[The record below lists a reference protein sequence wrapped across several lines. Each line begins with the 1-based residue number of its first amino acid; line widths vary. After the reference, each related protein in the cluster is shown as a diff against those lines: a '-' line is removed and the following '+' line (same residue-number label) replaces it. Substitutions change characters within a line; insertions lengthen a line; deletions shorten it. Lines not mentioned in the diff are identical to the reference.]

1 MVKCTN
7 CLGFGHVSL
16 DCTSKPL
23 VIQKYKNIGK
33 EEYCSVEVYE
43 PNLEDFSDL
52 DVEDV
57 QEKGLNTISPR
68 ELENDIR
75 EEFDMSALM
84 VEKVLRNSS
93 VESPI
98 EISIVL
104 EESHDISPLK
114 LPDSLP
120 HMLGVKHIISL
131 KQHVE
136 LSDPLPHARDKENK
150 DNPTLLDCVH
160 TISTHVSNNVCLI
173 PHPR

>member
-1 MVKCTN
+1 M
-7 CLGFGHVSL
+7 
-16 DCTSKPL
+16 
-23 VIQKYKNIGK
+23 
-33 EEYCSVEVYE
+33 YE

-104 EESHDISPLK
+104 EES
-114 LPDSLP
+114 
-120 HMLGVKHIISL
+120 
-131 KQHVE
+131 
-136 LSDPLPHARDKENK
+136 
-150 DNPTLLDCVH
+150 
-160 TISTHVSNNVCLI
+160 
-173 PHPR
+173 

>member
-1 MVKCTN
+1 
-7 CLGFGHVSL
+7 
-16 DCTSKPL
+16 
-23 VIQKYKNIGK
+23 
-33 EEYCSVEVYE
+33 VYE

-68 ELENDIR
+68 ELENDIK

-104 EESHDISPLK
+104 EES
-114 LPDSLP
+114 
-120 HMLGVKHIISL
+120 
-131 KQHVE
+131 
-136 LSDPLPHARDKENK
+136 
-150 DNPTLLDCVH
+150 
-160 TISTHVSNNVCLI
+160 
-173 PHPR
+173 

>member
-1 MVKCTN
+1 
-7 CLGFGHVSL
+7 
-16 DCTSKPL
+16 
-23 VIQKYKNIGK
+23 
-33 EEYCSVEVYE
+33 VYE

-84 VEKVLRNSS
+84 VEKVLRNSL

-104 EESHDISPLK
+104 EES
-114 LPDSLP
+114 
-120 HMLGVKHIISL
+120 
-131 KQHVE
+131 
-136 LSDPLPHARDKENK
+136 
-150 DNPTLLDCVH
+150 
-160 TISTHVSNNVCLI
+160 
-173 PHPR
+173 

>member
-1 MVKCTN
+1 
-7 CLGFGHVSL
+7 
-16 DCTSKPL
+16 
-23 VIQKYKNIGK
+23 
-33 EEYCSVEVYE
+33 VYE

-104 EESHDISPLK
+104 EES
-114 LPDSLP
+114 
-120 HMLGVKHIISL
+120 
-131 KQHVE
+131 
-136 LSDPLPHARDKENK
+136 
-150 DNPTLLDCVH
+150 
-160 TISTHVSNNVCLI
+160 
-173 PHPR
+173 

>member
-1 MVKCTN
+1 M
-7 CLGFGHVSL
+7 
-16 DCTSKPL
+16 
-23 VIQKYKNIGK
+23 
-33 EEYCSVEVYE
+33 YE

-57 QEKGLNTISPR
+57 QEKGLNTISPH

-104 EESHDISPLK
+104 EES
-114 LPDSLP
+114 
-120 HMLGVKHIISL
+120 
-131 KQHVE
+131 
-136 LSDPLPHARDKENK
+136 
-150 DNPTLLDCVH
+150 
-160 TISTHVSNNVCLI
+160 
-173 PHPR
+173 

>member
-1 MVKCTN
+1 
-7 CLGFGHVSL
+7 VS
-16 DCTSKPL
+16 
-23 VIQKYKNIGK
+23 
-33 EEYCSVEVYE
+33 E

-104 EESHDISPLK
+104 EES
-114 LPDSLP
+114 
-120 HMLGVKHIISL
+120 
-131 KQHVE
+131 
-136 LSDPLPHARDKENK
+136 
-150 DNPTLLDCVH
+150 
-160 TISTHVSNNVCLI
+160 
-173 PHPR
+173 

>member
-104 EESHDISPLK
+104 EES
-114 LPDSLP
+114 
-120 HMLGVKHIISL
+120 
-131 KQHVE
+131 
-136 LSDPLPHARDKENK
+136 
-150 DNPTLLDCVH
+150 
-160 TISTHVSNNVCLI
+160 
-173 PHPR
+173 

>member
-1 MVKCTN
+1 M
-7 CLGFGHVSL
+7 S
-16 DCTSKPL
+16 
-23 VIQKYKNIGK
+23 
-33 EEYCSVEVYE
+33 E

-104 EESHDISPLK
+104 EES
-114 LPDSLP
+114 
-120 HMLGVKHIISL
+120 
-131 KQHVE
+131 
-136 LSDPLPHARDKENK
+136 
-150 DNPTLLDCVH
+150 
-160 TISTHVSNNVCLI
+160 
-173 PHPR
+173 